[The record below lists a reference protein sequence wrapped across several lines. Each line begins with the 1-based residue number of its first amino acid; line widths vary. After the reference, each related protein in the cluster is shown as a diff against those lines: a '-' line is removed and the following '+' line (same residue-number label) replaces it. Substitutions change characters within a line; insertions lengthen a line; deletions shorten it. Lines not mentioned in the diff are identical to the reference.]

1 MIKIESTTLEQA
13 CKDAAS
19 ALECSASELA
29 IEIVQ
34 SPSNGFMGLFKKSAI
49 IVAAKKT
56 KDKISQEIQKTENTQ
71 KASAEIKP
79 ASSTPK
85 EKYVEEKI
93 ESKPEPKR
101 EFKSEP
107 KKEFKQEHKKEYK
120 PEPKPEF
127 KPEPRA
133 EYKPKKELPKQHHN
147 IVNDTIMPQSFVSM
161 QEDDDYDM
169 EDINY
174 TADYDDEDEDSH
186 EDVQTKISAYQ
197 VSKSVEKEIN
207 ELFKSIC
214 FNIEKIEVTAYDEN
228 TLLVEFKG
236 EDAALLIGKEG
247 YRYKALSY
255 MIFNWINTKYQLQL
269 RLEIAEFL
277 KNQEESVAR
286 YLVTV
291 CENIDRDGRA
301 QTKILDGV
309 LIQIALKEL
318 REKYPNKYVAVRSTR
333 DGLKFIIIND
343 YHN

>member
-19 ALECSASELA
+19 ALGCSASELA

-34 SPSNGFMGLFKKSAI
+34 TPSKGFMGLFKKSAI
-49 IVAAKKT
+49 IVAVKKT
-56 KDKISQEIQKTENTQ
+56 KDKISQDAQNIQKTSTDIKETKQAFPEQ
-71 KASAEIKP
+71 KERS
-79 ASSTPK
+79 
-85 EKYVEEKI
+85 VEEKLQSKF
-93 ESKPEPKR
+93 ELKPEPKR
-101 EFKSEP
+101 EFKAEP
-107 KKEFKQEHKKEYK
+107 KKEFKPEHKSRKESS
-120 PEPKPEF
+120 
-127 KPEPRA
+127 
-133 EYKPKKELPKQHHN
+133 KQHHN

-174 TADYDDEDEDSH
+174 TADYDDEDLE
-186 EDVQTKISAYQ
+186 ENAKTRISAYQ

-214 FNIEKIEVTAYDEN
+214 FKIEKIEVSAYDEN

>member
-1 MIKIESTTLEQA
+1 MWRKKMIKIESTTLEQA
-13 CKDAAS
+13 CKDAAA
-19 ALECSASELA
+19 ALECSASELM

-49 IVAAKKT
+49 IVAAKKKPET
-56 KDKISQEIQKTENTQ
+56 KSVDEKPLKKEKQEQRPKDRTVQ
-71 KASAEIKP
+71 KAEQKKDSNKP
-79 ASSTPK
+79 S
-85 EKYVEEKI
+85 
-93 ESKPEPKR
+93 
-101 EFKSEP
+101 
-107 KKEFKQEHKKEYK
+107 Q
-120 PEPKPEF
+120 
-127 KPEPRA
+127 
-133 EYKPKKELPKQHHN
+133 N
-147 IVNDTIMPQSFVSM
+147 IINDTIMPESFVSM
-161 QEDDDYDM
+161 QEDEDYDM

-174 TADYDDEDEDSH
+174 TADYEEDEEKKQESSARA
-186 EDVQTKISAYQ
+186 VSAYE
-197 VSKSVEKEIN
+197 VAKKVEKEIN
-207 ELFKSIC
+207 ELFGLIC
-214 FNIEKIEVTAYDEN
+214 FKIDKIEVSAYDED

-286 YLVTV
+286 YLSAVY
-291 CENIDRDGRA
+291 ENVERDGRA

>member
-13 CKDAAS
+13 CKDAAA
-19 ALECSASELA
+19 ALECSASELM

-34 SPSNGFMGLFKKSAI
+34 SPSSGFMGLFKKSAI
-49 IVAAKKT
+49 IVAAKKKQESKGSET
-56 KDKISQEIQKTENTQ
+56 KVVKKEKSEFK
-71 KASAEIKP
+71 
-79 ASSTPK
+79 PK
-85 EKYVEEKI
+85 EKKAQNVEQKK
-93 ESKPEPKR
+93 ESK
-101 EFKSEP
+101 
-107 KKEFKQEHKKEYK
+107 K
-120 PEPKPEF
+120 PS
-127 KPEPRA
+127 
-133 EYKPKKELPKQHHN
+133 QN
-147 IVNDTIMPQSFVSM
+147 IINDTIMPESFVSM
-161 QEDDDYDM
+161 QDDDNYDM

-174 TADYDDEDEDSH
+174 TADYEEDEDESLDGSSRA
-186 EDVQTKISAYQ
+186 VSAYE
-197 VSKSVEKEIN
+197 VAKRVEKEIN
-207 ELFKSIC
+207 ELFALIC
-214 FNIEKIEVTAYDEN
+214 FKIEKIEVSAYDDE

-286 YLVTV
+286 YLTTV
-291 CENIDRDGRA
+291 YENVERDGRA

-318 REKYPNKYVAVRSTR
+318 RDKYPNKYVAVRSTR

>member
-1 MIKIESTTLEQA
+1 MIKIESSTLEQA
-13 CKDAAS
+13 CKDAAL

-34 SPSNGFMGLFKKSAI
+34 TPSKGFMGFFKKSAI

-56 KDKISQEIQKTENTQ
+56 KDKISQQTQ
-71 KASAEIKP
+71 KNQNTSMEIKP
-79 ASSTPK
+79 APSFIK
-85 EKYVEEKI
+85 EKHVEEKF

-101 EFKSEP
+101 EFKAEV
-107 KKEFKQEHKKEYK
+107 KKEFKS
-120 PEPKPEF
+120 
-127 KPEPRA
+127 
-133 EYKPKKELPKQHHN
+133 EYKPKKESPKQHHN
-147 IVNDTIMPQSFVSM
+147 IMNDTIMPESFVSM
-161 QEDDDYDM
+161 QDDDDYNID
-169 EDINY
+169 DINY
-174 TADYDDEDEDSH
+174 TADYDEDEDYNES
-186 EDVQTKISAYQ
+186 TKAKINAYE

-214 FNIEKIEVTAYDEN
+214 FEIEKIEVTPYDEN

>member
-13 CKDAAS
+13 CKDAAT
-19 ALECSASELA
+19 ALGCSASELI

-34 SPSNGFMGLFKKSAI
+34 SPSSGFMGLFKKNAI
-49 IVAAKKT
+49 IVAAKKKQEFKKADT
-56 KDKISQEIQKTENTQ
+56 QYIEKESQKQYSKAEPKPEIKTEP
-71 KASAEIKP
+71 KAEA
-79 ASSTPK
+79 
-85 EKYVEEKI
+85 
-93 ESKPEPKR
+93 
-101 EFKSEP
+101 
-107 KKEFKQEHKKEYK
+107 KKEFKQDVK
-120 PEPKPEF
+120 
-127 KPEPRA
+127 
-133 EYKPKKELPKQHHN
+133 KPKKDNAAPPRHV
-147 IVNDTIMPQSFVSM
+147 VNDTFMPQSFVSM
-161 QEDDDYDM
+161 QDDDDYDM
-169 EDINY
+169 ADIHF
-174 TADYDDEDEDSH
+174 TADYEEEGEEKQESS
-186 EDVQTKISAYQ
+186 VQASVNAYE
-197 VSKSVEKEIN
+197 VAKTIEREIN
-207 ELFKSIC
+207 ELFGLIC
-214 FNIEKIEVTAYDEN
+214 FKIDKINVSAYDEA

-291 CENIDRDGRA
+291 CENVDRDGRA

-318 REKYPNKYVAVRSTR
+318 RDKYPNKYVAVRSTR